1 MVGTGWCVLL
11 GCYSKW
17 LYGWQSVPCRAC
29 YIAIL
34 LYICSFVVLGVA
46 LQNHLS
52 VGVLVME
59 WGIAQVAIMV
69 NMVAVCMLLF
79 PSSVLSFFAKI
90 QLKAPLVLDAYLND
104 CFLKH
109 QGKISMLVNLM
120 HVLGGFSVV
129 CFQVPWAAKNRALQ
143 TFGCEAAYVVFFS
156 EPCRSYDTLTS
167 CIIS

>member
-1 MVGTGWCVLL
+1 M
-11 GCYSKW
+11 
-17 LYGWQSVPCRAC
+17 
-29 YIAIL
+29 
-34 LYICSFVVLGVA
+34 A

-79 PSSVLSFFAKI
+79 PSSVLSLFVKI
-90 QLKAPLVLDAYLND
+90 QLKAPLILDVYLND

-109 QGKISMLVNLM
+109 QGKISVLVNLV

-129 CFQVPWAAKNRALQ
+129 CFQVP
-143 TFGCEAAYVVFFS
+143 
-156 EPCRSYDTLTS
+156 
-167 CIIS
+167 